1 MTDISA
7 ASISPDGYLV
17 LQADTTYNLFGNL
30 VLDGVH
36 FKGVSGGN
44 TGTYLNGQG
53 YTITVSGSYDA
64 NAAFPTPIHLSHLT
78 LINPTSAGSWGS
90 ATADGTC
97 YAFTGPLT
105 GPTIVSVADISS
117 GDQFIHLLAGKQY
130 KLSGNLAVSAGV
142 FNGFKVEGMG
152 NVLLDGAGR
161 TVTMTADGGL
171 MTNAGTANLLVKNII
186 VDATD
191 VALANGNGWIFGSGF
206 TASNMIAVGCHVMC
220 GGFNGNSGG
229 IFGGQ
234 NNGFVC
240 ATGCSVVCGTIA
252 NSGSGGGGGICG
264 GYNNATITI
273 TDCTATIG
281 GDVTNDNGT
290 GGGGGMC
297 GGLNGYTGGT
307 AIITITGC
315 TATIGG
321 DVTNTS
327 NGNGGGGGM
336 CGGHNGFY
344 GITTIIITDCTATIT
359 GSVTNTSNGGGGGM
373 CGGFNG
379 FFGTTIITITGCT
392 ATIGGDVTNTGG
404 GGGGGGMCGGVNGYV
419 GTATISITGCI
430 LYVSST
436 QNGIILGGDSY
447 GTITVMDNQII
458 TPSQFP
464 TSLFPTSLFG
474 YYYATGSTFLYNQ
487 KTILSFVAAPR
498 GARNWTQGEYL
509 PVGTPLQ
516 DTGRRIIAFGRNH
529 LKTHEFREVQHAG
542 GAGYLCVWAAS
553 GVAPSSL

>member
-321 DVTNTS
+321 DVTNT
-327 NGNGGGGGM
+327 
-336 CGGHNGFY
+336 
-344 GITTIIITDCTATIT
+344 
-359 GSVTNTSNGGGGGM
+359 
-373 CGGFNG
+373 
-379 FFGTTIITITGCT
+379 
-392 ATIGGDVTNTGG
+392 GG